1 MSSRKPLLSFVSE
14 YAILP
19 AVLSIPWELH
29 PEQAEEGKHMA
40 TSTLFDLHGKD
51 AIVTGA
57 GSGLGRAIAEGLA
70 AHGARVLV
78 TDLNEQGAKETAD
91 RIQHSGGT
99 ATPLRVDITVESDVE
114 QMVEQAMAMFGKID
128 IAFNVPGIN
137 IRKPVLEMEPEEY
150 QRIFDVNLHGI
161 FRCARTV
168 GRVMVAQRAG
178 SMVNVSSVMGSVV
191 VPKNVPYCV
200 SKGGVTQLTRGLA
213 VEWAPYNVRVNALA
227 PGYMRTPLIRQVLE
241 DPSWLADLER
251 RTPMGRLG
259 NPEEIIGPAVF
270 LASDASSYVT
280 GTILFVDGG
289 WTAW

>member
-1 MSSRKPLLSFVSE
+1 MVRNS
-14 YAILP
+14 
-19 AVLSIPWELH
+19 
-29 PEQAEEGKHMA
+29 
-40 TSTLFDLHGKD
+40 LFDLQGKN

-70 AHGARVLV
+70 AHGAQVLA
-78 TDLNEQGAKETAD
+78 TDINGKTVEKTVEKITYYGGKALAFTADIASEREVKSLAARAKE
-91 RIQHSGGT
+91 
-99 ATPLRVDITVESDVE
+99 VFE
-114 QMVEQAMAMFGKID
+114 KID

-137 IRKPVLEMEPEEY
+137 KRKPVLELSLEEY
-150 QRIFDVNLHGI
+150 QQILDINLTGM
-161 FRCARTV
+161 FLCAKAI
-168 GRVMVAQRAG
+168 GQIMVEQRSG

-191 VPKNVPYCV
+191 VPKNVAYCV

-241 DPSWLADLER
+241 DTAWVADLER

>member
-1 MSSRKPLLSFVSE
+1 
-14 YAILP
+14 
-19 AVLSIPWELH
+19 
-29 PEQAEEGKHMA
+29 MA
-40 TSTLFDLHGKD
+40 RSTLFDLQGKN

-70 AHGARVLV
+70 AHGAQVLA
-78 TDLNEQGAKETAD
+78 TDIKGSAAEKTMERINYYGGKATAL
-91 RIQHSGGT
+91 T
-99 ATPLRVDITVESDVE
+99 VDITHESAVE
-114 QMVEQAMAMFGKID
+114 QMVAQACALFPKID
-128 IAFNVPGIN
+128 IAFNIPGIN
-137 IRKPVLEMEPEEY
+137 LRKPVLELSAEEY
-150 QRIFDVNLHGI
+150 HRILAVNLTGI
-161 FRCARTV
+161 FHCAKAI
-168 GRVMVAQRAG
+168 GRVMVEQRSG
-178 SMVNVSSVMGSVV
+178 SMINVSSVMGSVA
-191 VPKNVPYCV
+191 VPKNVVYCM

-227 PGYMRTPLIRQVLE
+227 PGYMRTPLIKQVLE
-241 DPSWLADLER
+241 DTAWVADLER